1 MKASVF
7 GMPLVVIIN
16 GKIKQQQLVV
26 TSIEYI
32 VPTHNCTIVT
42 RFIIN
47 WTFY

>member
-1 MKASVF
+1 MASVF
-7 GMPLVVIIN
+7 GMALVVIIHGN
-16 GKIKQQQLVV
+16 LKQQQLVV
-26 TSIEYI
+26 TSLEYI